1 MKDKIINKLQQIF
14 KPTKKKVIILCVIL
28 AVVGFLGACVHSV
41 RTKVKE
47 AMSGLAMGVSEV
59 TRGNVEA
66 TITGS
71 SSVEPYE
78 SYDIL
83 PPASGDILYA
93 PYEVGDYVEK
103 DAVLYSFDTTDLDL
117 NMQKAQNSLQKSSLS
132 HQQTIDNIDKLNISA
147 PCDGTLSGVSI
158 KAGDEVDNNAEIATI
173 QNTNKLKVTVPFNE
187 TQIRHISTGKTAVVS
202 SSSHMTSVNGRVTH
216 VASAATPQADGSRLY
231 DVIVEFNNPGSFTKG
246 LVVGVEVNGQVSPGL
261 GTVEYYSDT
270 TIKAE
275 AGGTVSR
282 VYYNTGD
289 YVRKGQ
295 VIASLSSDDMARDL
309 QKSNLE
315 YADAQ
320 ISLQETQKQL
330 DDYNVTAPISGTVLT
345 KTSKAGDTIDKTNST
360 VTMMVI
366 GDVSRLKFNLDIDE
380 LDISTVSVGQQVN
393 VTADALPDET
403 FIGEISEISMQ
414 GESQNGVTTYTAKV
428 VINEPGNLRPSMN
441 VDASIVTASAE
452 NVLRVPTT
460 DIKTA
465 RGKSYV
471 FVQDENAKA
480 AKSDNKKEDKKNK
493 EGQKNGAPD
502 GGSREPQAPD
512 GYRTVEI
519 VTGVEGDEF
528 TEVISGLEE
537 GQKIQQQSASS
548 SNNMF
553 MMMGGSNGGGPG
565 GGPGGGGNSGGGN
578 SGGSGGQGGPRS

>member
-1 MKDKIINKLQQIF
+1 MKDKIINKLRQIF

-553 MMMGGSNGGGPG
+553 MMMGGPNGGGPG